1 MDTKS
6 KNINRYPLIIKALCL
21 VLTVLCFLG
30 ACMCGIYGVLAIKF
44 RPWTGDATPV
54 SFAQSD
60 LFCEMVQSDLG
71 YIGNV
76 LDIPRQKQMLET
88 YRAQRDSLIDE
99 EVQRYLTEKAAVIR
113 AEIYYVATHYD
124 ELEGDYYY
132 EAYMRDFSTTTTT
145 APAET
150 TTHPAETPAD
160 VSTPATSAPAT
171 EPTSGSADLSA
182 LPKVQVDDRAP
193 YNVRYCQGLCNTV
206 TGLDWLQYESLV
218 RDSAFREKE
227 FTPSYGD
234 LGHMN
239 TYSLDQ
245 SEPQIRSEFEREY
258 DNLLQR
264 YTDSYEDDYDRRHLD
279 GLRNLKYLAIAE
291 DGTVSTNMAS
301 AERNGKNILAHSRY
315 ILCKGGS
322 VTVHMQ
328 DAVHESQINAVVRD
342 QIVPTGGTLYVFFEE
357 PPFVSGDHYA
367 TANELFDRLF
377 VRIAPTTVLLC
388 AIAFVIGT
396 LLFFVTLLCLCGHKA
411 GAEGITPAFIDRV
424 PTDIHLLVSG
434 ALFLALGVFSAK
446 MIISFG
452 DSVWHPESLADT
464 SAFAFTVGY
473 ELIFMLAA
481 LAGMYLCALE
491 WLTSTVRIKKARQSY
506 FRGFVLWKLVRLAWR
521 GVKYCIRKVVSLIR
535 FLLDKPK
542 KLRRLPFLA
551 CGAYIVAVLLIVLAG
566 VAADEPGPVYIGIP
580 LVTILLVLVSVWF
593 LRMLDRI
600 ADAAANRTDL
610 PQDVTRKMPRALR
623 ELAENLSV
631 TNQELDRAV
640 AEAVRNERT
649 KAELITNVSH
659 DLKTPL
665 TSVVTYV
672 DLLKKCDITDP
683 QALEYLAVLEE
694 KSGKLKRL
702 IEDLVE
708 ASKINT
714 GNVTLQC
721 VPLNLAEL
729 ATQATAEAASDFE
742 QNDLDL
748 KFTPPEHAPVVFADG
763 QKTFRILDN
772 LLSNAR
778 KYSAPHT
785 RVYARVYEDGQFGVF
800 EIKNT
805 SREPL
810 DIDPA
815 ELMERFVR
823 GDRSRTQDGNGLGL
837 SIAQQLCALQGG
849 RLDIQIDGD
858 LFKATVYLPK
868 RGGSGQQE
876 AI

>member
-1 MDTKS
+1 M
-6 KNINRYPLIIKALCL
+6 IVKALCL

-71 YIGNV
+71 CIGNV

-291 DGTVSTNMAS
+291 DGTVSTNMVS

-315 ILCKGGS
+315 ILCKGAS

-342 QIVPTGGTLYVFFEE
+342 QIVPTGGTMYVYFEE
-357 PPFVSGDHYA
+357 PLAPGDY
-367 TANELFDRLF
+367 
-377 VRIAPTTVLLC
+377 
-388 AIAFVIGT
+388 
-396 LLFFVTLLCLCGHKA
+396 
-411 GAEGITPAFIDRV
+411 
-424 PTDIHLLVSG
+424 
-434 ALFLALGVFSAK
+434 
-446 MIISFG
+446 
-452 DSVWHPESLADT
+452 
-464 SAFAFTVGY
+464 Y
-473 ELIFMLAA
+473 
-481 LAGMYLCALE
+481 
-491 WLTSTVRIKKARQSY
+491 
-506 FRGFVLWKLVRLAWR
+506 
-521 GVKYCIRKVVSLIR
+521 
-535 FLLDKPK
+535 
-542 KLRRLPFLA
+542 
-551 CGAYIVAVLLIVLAG
+551 
-566 VAADEPGPVYIGIP
+566 
-580 LVTILLVLVSVWF
+580 
-593 LRMLDRI
+593 
-600 ADAAANRTDL
+600 AAAN
-610 PQDVTRKMPRALR
+610 
-623 ELAENLSV
+623 E
-631 TNQELDRAV
+631 
-640 AEAVRNERT
+640 
-649 KAELITNVSH
+649 
-659 DLKTPL
+659 
-665 TSVVTYV
+665 
-672 DLLKKCDITDP
+672 
-683 QALEYLAVLEE
+683 
-694 KSGKLKRL
+694 
-702 IEDLVE
+702 
-708 ASKINT
+708 
-714 GNVTLQC
+714 
-721 VPLNLAEL
+721 
-729 ATQATAEAASDFE
+729 
-742 QNDLDL
+742 
-748 KFTPPEHAPVVFADG
+748 VF
-763 QKTFRILDN
+763 
-772 LLSNAR
+772 
-778 KYSAPHT
+778 
-785 RVYARVYEDGQFGVF
+785 
-800 EIKNT
+800 
-805 SREPL
+805 
-810 DIDPA
+810 
-815 ELMERFVR
+815 
-823 GDRSRTQDGNGLGL
+823 
-837 SIAQQLCALQGG
+837 
-849 RLDIQIDGD
+849 
-858 LFKATVYLPK
+858 
-868 RGGSGQQE
+868 
-876 AI
+876 